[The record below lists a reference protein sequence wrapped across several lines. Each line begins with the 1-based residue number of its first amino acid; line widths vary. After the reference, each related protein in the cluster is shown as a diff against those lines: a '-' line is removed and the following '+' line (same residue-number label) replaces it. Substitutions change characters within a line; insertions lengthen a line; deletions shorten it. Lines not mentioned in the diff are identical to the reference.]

1 MTGVIM
7 AVVIMAGV
15 IMAVDI
21 MARVIMEDM
30 EDMEDMDIIV
40 EVATNFAIER
50 L

>member
-30 EDMEDMDIIV
+30 EDMDIIV

>member
-30 EDMEDMDIIV
+30 GDMEDMDIIV